1 MFEPFC
7 GLSGHPF
14 ELRPDP
20 AFFFRSR
27 GHKRAYACLRRGL
40 YQAGGI
46 TVLTGEVGAGK
57 TTTIEFFRRQLDAT
71 RVIARKLD
79 CGQLNARGLLPAV
92 ANAFGVEDGS
102 LRSLAAS
109 SKRVLLILDEAQT
122 LPLESLR
129 DLRLLC
135 DLESGSRPLLQ
146 SFVVGRPEL
155 RRVLT
160 NASMQTFRQRVNAS
174 YHLGPL
180 DGHETRGYIEHRL
193 KQVGWNGDPRFD
205 EDAFAVIHSHT
216 GGIPRHINVLCAQAL
231 TGVFVAEKSLVGAE
245 ALRRAIQAV

>member
-7 GLSGHPF
+7 GLSGNPF
-14 ELRPDP
+14 EPEPDP

-27 GHKRAYACLRRGL
+27 AHERAYACLQRGL
-40 YQAGGI
+40 HQTGGI
-46 TVLTGEVGAGK
+46 TVLTGETGAGK
-57 TTTIEFFRRQLDAT
+57 TTTIEFFRRRLDPA
-71 RVIARKLD
+71 RVIARALD
-79 CGQLNARGLLPAV
+79 CGRLEAKGLLPAV
-92 ANAFGVEDGS
+92 ADAFGAQDGA

-109 SKRVLLILDEAQT
+109 GKRVLLILDEAQA
-122 LPLESLR
+122 LPPESLR

-135 DLESGSRPLLQ
+135 GLESASHPLMQ

-160 NASMQTFRQRVNAS
+160 NASMQIFRQRVNAS
-174 YHLGPL
+174 CHLGPL
-180 DGHETRGYIEHRL
+180 ERDETRGYIEHRL

-205 EDAFAVIHSHT
+205 EEAFALIHSHT
-216 GGIPRHINVLCAQAL
+216 GGIPRRINALCARAM
-231 TGVFVAEKSLVGAE
+231 TGVFVAEKSPVGAE